1 MGFPQ
6 AEHILEDDRHDI
18 RSLYKPQQRN
28 SKNFTHDEA
37 KLVAAEVDDGTAL
50 LPVAPDSED

>member
-6 AEHILEDDRHDI
+6 AEHI
-18 RSLYKPQQRN
+18 
-28 SKNFTHDEA
+28 DEA